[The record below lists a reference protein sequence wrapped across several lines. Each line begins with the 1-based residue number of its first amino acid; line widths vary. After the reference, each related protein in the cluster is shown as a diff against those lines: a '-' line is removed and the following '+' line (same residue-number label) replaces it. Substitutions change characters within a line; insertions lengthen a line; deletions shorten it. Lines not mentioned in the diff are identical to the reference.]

1 MMRSFVAMMIML
13 CSAVCAHTQLAAA
26 SGTDDEGHGWL
37 IAQVPG
43 ENTATLVH
51 VPPRTPTS
59 MAAPSVP
66 GRLKAAASLS
76 EAPIHLAADGAT
88 VFMIFDRGEGKAFE
102 VAQLTAIP
110 TGIQDNW
117 VREPR
122 DRLRFLLS
130 IENVDAVLGFAVAE
144 GKPAAL
150 VERDQVRQL
159 LVLEAGEWTQST
171 SPVLQT
177 DSAVE
182 LVCSEPKRLYVV
194 ERTADRFVLNVL
206 SGDVWQSVG
215 LSDTVSFSL
224 AAVQPVGVY
233 LGELICVVPS
243 ETRHEVWS
251 IGERG
256 ALKLGTIDPPGSPLA
271 ATVLHSTGRLMLSW
285 TNANERT
292 GEVESSLPAPREVS
306 NPIRRVIEFSLV
318 EGLTLYAGR
327 AVVSS
332 PVKESEFRNLALLMM
347 LLMGLVL
354 LVVLRPPA
362 DGAVVSLP
370 PGLAI
375 AGPGRRTLATL
386 FDGLI
391 GVVIVARVLDLTVL
405 EVLGPFAVPATGR
418 LDIGPLLV
426 ALFINV
432 FHCSVGE
439 AVFGRSIGKS
449 LMGLIVARV
458 DASSAGLPE
467 GQFRP
472 PAPFRSLG
480 RNLIKWLMPPVAML
494 ALSDPGGRHRG
505 DLLAQTAV
513 LCRANQPLSD
523 G

>member
-1 MMRSFVAMMIML
+1 MCKLLTLLLAL
-13 CSAVCAHTQLAAA
+13 CAAASANAQLPAA
-26 SGTDDEGHGWL
+26 SGTDEQSHGWL

-43 ENTATLVH
+43 EESATLVH
-51 VPPRTPTS
+51 VPPRTPSTL
-59 MAAPSVP
+59 ATPSVA

-76 EAPIHLAADGAT
+76 EAPIQLAADGAT
-88 VFMIFDRGEGKAFE
+88 VFIIFDKDEGESFE

-122 DRLRFLLS
+122 DRLRFLPS
-130 IENVDAVLGFAVAE
+130 IENADTVLGFVAAD
-144 GKPAAL
+144 GKPTAL
-150 VERDQVRQL
+150 VESGQSKQL
-159 LVLEAGEWTQST
+159 LTLEAGEWTESS
-171 SPVLQT
+171 SPALLT
-177 DSAVE
+177 DSTVV
-182 LVCSEPKRLYVV
+182 LVCSEPKRLHIV
-194 ERTADRFVLNVL
+194 ERSADRLLINTL
-206 SGDVWQSVG
+206 SDDTWQSVD
-215 LSDTVSFSL
+215 LTDAVPFPL
-224 AAVQPVGVY
+224 EMVQPVGVY
-233 LGELICVVPS
+233 CSELVCIVPT
-243 ETRHEVWS
+243 ETRHEIWS
-251 IGERG
+251 LGVQG
-256 ALKLGTIDPPGSPLA
+256 AVKLGMIDPPGSTLA
-271 ATVLHSTGRLMLSW
+271 ATILHSTGRLVLAW
-285 TNANERT
+285 TNADERT
-292 GEVESSLPAPREVS
+292 GEVESGLPAPREVS
-306 NPIRRVIEFSLV
+306 NPIRRVIEFSLI
-318 EGLTLYAGR
+318 EGRTVYAGR

-332 PVKESEFRNLALLMM
+332 PVKQSEFRNLAFLMM

-362 DGAVVSLP
+362 EGAVVSLP

-386 FDGLI
+386 LDGLL
-391 GVVIVARVLDLTVL
+391 GVVIVARVMDLTVL

-426 ALFINV
+426 ALLINV

-449 LMGLIVARV
+449 FMGLIVARV

-480 RNLIKWLMPPVAML
+480 RNLIKWLLPPVAML

-513 LCRANQPLSD
+513 LCRANPPLSD
-523 G
+523 A

>member
-1 MMRSFVAMMIML
+1 MRRLFTLLIML
-13 CSAVCAHTQLAAA
+13 CAAASTHAQLPAA
-26 SGTDDEGHGWL
+26 SGTDDESHGWL

-43 ENTATLVH
+43 EKSATLVH
-51 VPPRTPTS
+51 VPPRIPTT
-59 MAAPSVP
+59 MAVPSVA

-76 EAPIHLAADGAT
+76 EAPIQLAADGTT
-88 VFMIFDRGEGKAFE
+88 VFMIFDKGEGESFE

-122 DRLRFLLS
+122 DRLRFLPS
-130 IENVDAVLGFAVAE
+130 IENADAVLGFATA
-144 GKPAAL
+144 GGRPTAL
-150 VERDQVRQL
+150 VEAGQSKRL
-159 LVLEAGEWTQST
+159 LSLEAGEWTESG
-171 SPVLQT
+171 SPALLT
-177 DSAVE
+177 DSTVV
-182 LVCSEPKRLYVV
+182 LVCSEPKRLHVV
-194 ERTADRFVLNVL
+194 ERTENRFVINTL
-206 SGDVWQSVG
+206 SGDTWQSIELTDAVPFP
-215 LSDTVSFSL
+215 LET
-224 AAVQPVGVY
+224 VQPVGVY
-233 LGELICVVPS
+233 CGELVCIVPAG
-243 ETRHEVWS
+243 TRHEIWS
-251 IGERG
+251 LGEQDLMR
-256 ALKLGTIDPPGSPLA
+256 LGTIDPPGSPLA
-271 ATVLHSTGRLMLSW
+271 ATVLHSTGRLVLAW
-285 TNANERT
+285 TNADERT
-292 GEVESSLPAPREVS
+292 GEVESGLPAPREVS
-306 NPIRRVIEFSLV
+306 NPIRRVIEFSLI
-318 EGLTLYAGR
+318 EGRTVYAGR

-332 PVKESEFRNLALLMM
+332 PVKQSEFRNLAFLMM

-362 DGAVVSLP
+362 DGAAVSLP

-375 AGPGRRTLATL
+375 AGPGRRTLATF
-386 FDGLI
+386 FDGLV
-391 GVVIVARVLDLTVL
+391 GVVIVARALDLTVL

-426 ALFINV
+426 ALLINV

-449 LMGLIVARV
+449 FMGLIVARV

-480 RNLIKWLMPPVAML
+480 RNLIKWLLPPVAML

-513 LCRANQPLSD
+513 LGRANPPLSD
-523 G
+523 D

>member
-1 MMRSFVAMMIML
+1 MRKLVILLIML
-13 CSAVCAHTQLAAA
+13 GAAACVRAQLPAA
-26 SGTDDEGHGWL
+26 SGTDVESHGWL

-43 ENTATLVH
+43 ENSTTLVH
-51 VPPRTPTS
+51 VPPRIPTS
-59 MAAPSVP
+59 RAASSVA

-88 VFMIFDRGEGKAFE
+88 VFMIFDKGEGETFE

-110 TGIQDNW
+110 TGMQDNW

-122 DRLRFLLS
+122 DRLRFLPS
-130 IENVDAVLGFAVAE
+130 IENAEAVIGFSIAE

-150 VERDQVRQL
+150 IERDQSKRL
-159 LVLEAGEWTQST
+159 LVLEAGEWTEHSCPELQADS
-171 SPVLQT
+171 SLVL
-177 DSAVE
+177 VY
-182 LVCSEPKRLYVV
+182 SEPNRLHVV
-194 ERTADRFVLNVL
+194 ECMESRIVLNTL
-206 SGDVWQSVG
+206 SGEGWQSVR
-215 LSDTVSFSL
+215 LADSAPFSL
-224 AAVQPVGVY
+224 EAVQPVGVY
-233 LGELICVVPS
+233 LGELVSILPG
-243 ETRHEVWS
+243 ETRHEIWS
-251 IGERG
+251 LSEHG
-256 ALKLGTIDPPGSPLA
+256 AMKLGTIDPPGSPLA

-285 TNANERT
+285 TNADERT
-292 GEVESSLPAPREVS
+292 GEVESGLPAPREVS
-306 NPIRRVIEFSLV
+306 NPIRRVIEFSLI
-318 EGLTLYAGR
+318 EGRTMYAGR

-332 PVKESEFRNLALLMM
+332 PVNQTEFRNLAFLMM

-362 DGAVVSLP
+362 DGAAVSLP

-391 GVVIVARVLDLTVL
+391 GVVIVARIQDLTVL

-426 ALFINV
+426 ALLINV

-449 LMGLIVARV
+449 FMGLIVARV
-458 DASSAGLPE
+458 DAASASLPE

-480 RNLIKWLMPPVAML
+480 RNLIKWFMPPVAML

-505 DLLAQTAV
+505 DLLARTAV
-513 LCRANQPLSD
+513 LCRANPPLSD
-523 G
+523 D